1 MSTAIYRLQRVEDVP
16 LELLFLDDSVQ
27 KGHRGK
33 MGKLVAAGGVL
44 LDEGAL
50 RPLQERIDGICAQ
63 FHVPPTCEIKWSPPK
78 GNWIREN
85 LDEDARQDLQTRVLE
100 AALEYKARALA
111 VVFDTG
117 RTSLQ
122 GAKALRK
129 ALEYAFERAT
139 MYLED
144 QEKLGLIVADRPG
157 GSKKEEEEFLEDVL
171 GTIAWGTEYVQ
182 PKQIP
187 INILTTPSHLVRHL
201 QVADLVVG
209 ITTAMVAGNLSFAE
223 PLFPIV
229 KQMFL
234 RNAYDYIGGTGLKLF
249 PKQLSNLYYWVLG
262 EDVFAKVAANT
273 GWALP
278 HEGFPYYSDGF
289 DPAPQKIG
297 H

>member
-1 MSTAIYRLQRVEDVP
+1 MQ
-16 LELLFLDDSVQ
+16 LLFLDDSVQ

-44 LDEGAL
+44 LDEAAL

-63 FHVPPTCEIKWSPPK
+63 FQIPLGCEIKWSPPK
-78 GNWIREN
+78 GNWIREH
-85 LDEDARQDLQTRVLE
+85 LDEQARQDLQTRVLE
-100 AALEYKARALA
+100 AALEHEAKAL
-111 VVFDTG
+111 VVIFDTG

-139 MYLED
+139 MHLED
-144 QEKLGLIVADRPG
+144 EGKLGLIVADRPG
-157 GSKKEEEEFLEDVL
+157 GSKKEEEAFLEDVL
-171 GTIAWGTEYVQ
+171 STIAWGTEYVQ

-209 ITTAMVAGNLSFAE
+209 VTTAMVAGNLTFAE

-229 KQMFL
+229 KQMLL

-249 PKQLSNLYYWVLG
+249 PKELSNLYYWVLG
-262 EDVFAKVAANT
+262 EDVFAKVAANS
-273 GWALP
+273 GWGLP
-278 HEGFPYYSDGF
+278 REGFPYYSTGF
-289 DPAPQKIG
+289 DSSPEKANI
-297 H
+297 